1 MLQNK
6 CYMVKGIVFLLYIGM
21 NSGNGGYLYLLFCF
35 KKKNFVL
42 YLVLELIYHEKLR

>member
-1 MLQNK
+1 MTIMLQNK

-35 KKKNFVL
+35 KKK
-42 YLVLELIYHEKLR
+42 KLRFVSGLGVNLS